1 MASNE
6 SLPRIEKAIKLV
18 EENSVIELQYGRAIV
33 NSMGI
38 PYHVNYTSET
48 CVCYDNVTNKFK
60 CKHIWAAQ
68 FQRQRTVELK
78 LHDR

>member
-48 CVCYDNVTNKFK
+48 CVCYDNVTNGFK

-68 FQRQRTVELK
+68 FQHQKTMEMK
-78 LHDR
+78 LNDK